1 MSPSMAGR
9 APSFASERKTDVRVL
24 LIAEAANPEWA
35 SVPLVGYSA
44 CEAIRRVVD
53 AHVVTQVR
61 NRDALLRAGWVEG
74 KDFTA
79 IDSEVVAKPLYEL
92 GEAIRR
98 VTGLGWTVT
107 TAFGGLAYYGFEHLV
122 WREFG
127 ERITARE
134 FDVVHRVTPLS
145 PTTPSVIGTRC
156 AKVGVPFVWGPIN
169 GGVPWPAEFREAQH
183 KEGELLS
190 YVRDAYKLL
199 PGYAGTRSAAKAILV
214 GSKATLA
221 DIEPRYRDRCIYLP
235 ENAIDPARFSQAVE
249 GPVRS
254 PLRVAWIGRMVPYK
268 GADMLLEAAAGLA
281 REGKLVLDLIGDGP
295 ERPALEALV
304 DRLGIRDAVRMD
316 GWIDHK
322 LLQHRL
328 RESDVFAFPSIREF
342 GGGVVLE
349 AMALGLAPI
358 VVGYAGPDELV
369 TDDTGLRIPIGAR
382 ASVIEGFREALE
394 RFVGAPDDVRRFGT
408 KSRERVTRLFTWDAK
423 AAQIAEVYRFV
434 LGRGPKPDFGMPLR

>member
-1 MSPSMAGR
+1 MAGR
-9 APSFASERKTDVRVL
+9 APVVDAERKTDVRVL

-44 CEAIRRVVD
+44 CEALRRVVD

-61 NRDALLRAGWVEG
+61 NRDALVRAGWVEG

-127 ERITARE
+127 DRIAARE

-169 GGVPWPAEFREAQH
+169 GGVPWPSEFRDAQH

-221 DIEPRYRDRCIYLP
+221 DVEPRYRDRCIYLP
-235 ENAIDPARFSQAVE
+235 ENAIDPSRFSESVS
-249 GPVRS
+249 GPVRK

-281 REGKLVLDLIGDGP
+281 REGKVVLDLIGDGP
-295 ERPALEALV
+295 ERPAL
-304 DRLGIRDAVRMD
+304 
-316 GWIDHK
+316 
-322 LLQHRL
+322 
-328 RESDVFAFPSIREF
+328 
-342 GGGVVLE
+342 
-349 AMALGLAPI
+349 
-358 VVGYAGPDELV
+358 
-369 TDDTGLRIPIGAR
+369 
-382 ASVIEGFREALE
+382 
-394 RFVGAPDDVRRFGT
+394 
-408 KSRERVTRLFTWDAK
+408 
-423 AAQIAEVYRFV
+423 
-434 LGRGPKPDFGMPLR
+434 